1 MDKSIVRFILHY
13 SKLQQIRLLLM
24 TFCSF
29 PILYVSLELPKIII
43 NDAIGDAAGL
53 KSYFNMTFEPVYYL
67 LMLCGL
73 LLLLILINGAIKMYI
88 NTYKGI
94 VGERLVRRLRYQLV
108 DRILRFQPRRFQMVS
123 QGELIS
129 TVTAETEPLA
139 GYIGDSIALP
149 AFQGGT
155 MLTILLFMFMQDPIL
170 GIASIL
176 LIPLQIVIIPRLQRK
191 INLLKKE
198 RVKTVR
204 HFSQRIGESVDGMM
218 EIRLHGTRPYHLA
231 EFSKILG
238 ELFRIRLDIYKKKF
252 FMKFLNNLINQLTPL
267 MFYSIG
273 GVLAIRGD
281 LTVGALVAAVAAH
294 KDLAAPWKELLDYY
308 QQYQDSMIKYE
319 QILEQFQ
326 SSDLLPLIP
335 ANPQS
340 PTQLDN
346 NIVLDKLSV
355 GSELGNRLIRNISIQ
370 IPAGSNVAIRSTDP
384 SRLRSLARTLIRI
397 NPPLIGHILF
407 GKEDLQNLP
416 SDLLARELTYVGP
429 DAFLFSGNMLQNI
442 NYSMRLKP
450 PAEVPEQLDSQR
462 RWEIHEAEASGN
474 STDRFDG
481 IWTDFSLAHAEN
493 WEDMRHWL
501 YEGLQVVGADELI
514 YNVGMN
520 QKYNPAERPQEL
532 SDGLLRVRKQLLRR
546 VPESGLEHLIERFD
560 PLQYNY
566 SLSVAQ
572 NLGFGIPCPP
582 VSTPAAMAGHPL
594 MGALLE
600 QFQLTN
606 QALDCGRRLA
616 GRLRELA
623 LEAGPLDPLP
633 DNFSEFDTPE
643 FRKRVCDELER
654 RDPVRNAA
662 AQRTPLERRD
672 PARSA
677 EDRVLLV
684 ELFLRITPGLHGKD
698 LLDQQVTEQLLGA
711 RKVVIARTDCPLC
724 SSFDH
729 FSEDRISAG
738 LTVRENV
745 LFGKVIG
752 TDPAELARLQ
762 QLIDEAMRDEDAES
776 MVMVL
781 AGFTSVGIRGG
792 GLPLIARQRIQLLRA
807 IVKHPRILVMHE
819 ALTAMSLEERAT
831 VLRRIKLRLPELTLV
846 YLDQEIPPGN
856 LFDAQYDVINDEMQ
870 MLSLDTVPS
879 LANSSL

>member
-1 MDKSIVRFILHY
+1 MDKSIVRFILRY
-13 SKLQQIRLLLM
+13 STPQQIRLLLM

-29 PILYVSLELPKIII
+29 PLLYVSLELPKIII
-43 NDAIGDAAGL
+43 NDAIGDAASL
-53 KSYFNMTFEPVYYL
+53 KQVLGTTLEPMYYL
-67 LMLCGL
+67 LALCGL
-73 LLLLILINGAIKMYI
+73 LLTMILINGMVKMYI

-108 DRILRFQPRRFQMVS
+108 ELILRFQPRRFQIVS

-129 TVTAETEPLA
+129 TITAETEPLA
-139 GYIGDSIALP
+139 GFIGDSIALP

-170 GIASIL
+170 GIASIA
-176 LIPLQIVIIPRLQRK
+176 LIPLQILVIPRLQRK

-281 LTVGALVAAVAAH
+281 LTIGALVAAVAAH

-326 SSDLLPLIP
+326 SQDLMPIVTASDTSP
-335 ANPQS
+335 A
-340 PTQLDN
+340 QLN
-346 NIVLDKLSV
+346 NGISLDKLSV
-355 GSELGNRLIRNISIQ
+355 GSEIGSRLVRNINLKL
-370 IPAGSNVAIRSTDP
+370 PPGSGVAIRCKDP
-384 SRLRSLARTLIRI
+384 ARLRALARTLIRI
-397 NPPLIGHILF
+397 NPPLSGHLLF
-407 GKEDLQNLP
+407 GDDDLKDLP

-450 PAEVPEQLDSQR
+450 PSETPEQIDSQR
-462 RWEIHEAEASGN
+462 LWEIREAEASGN

-481 IWTDFSLAHAEN
+481 IWTDFALAHAEN

-501 YEGLQVVGADELI
+501 YEGLKVVGADELI

-520 QKYNPAERPQEL
+520 EKYNPAERPQEL
-532 SDGLLRVRKQLLRR
+532 SDGLLRVRLQLLQR
-546 VPESGLEHLIERFD
+546 VPESGLEHLVERFD
-560 PLQYNY
+560 PQRYNCG
-566 SLSVAQ
+566 LSVAQ

-582 VSTPAAMAGHPL
+582 VSTPASMAAHPQ
-594 MGALLE
+594 MSALLE
-600 QFQLTN
+600 QFDLTDH
-606 QALDCGRRLA
+606 ALSCGRRMA
-616 GRLRELA
+616 ARLSELA
-623 LEAGPLDPLP
+623 LDAGPLDPLP
-633 DNFSEFDTPE
+633 DNFSDFDTPE
-643 FRKRVCDELER
+643 FRRQVSE
-654 RDPVRNAA
+654 
-662 AQRTPLERRD
+662 LERRD
-672 PARSA
+672 PARSN
-677 EDRVLLV
+677 EDRTLLL
-684 ELFLRITPGLHGKD
+684 ELFLRIVPLQHGDD
-698 LLDQQVTEQLLGA
+698 LLDSAVAEQLLAA
-711 RKVVIARTDCPLC
+711 RQVVMARTDCPLC

-729 FSEDRISAG
+729 FSEDQISAG
-738 LTVRENV
+738 LSVRENV
-745 LFGKVIG
+745 LYGKVIG
-752 TDPAELARLQ
+752 TEPAELRQLQ
-762 QLIDEAMRDEDAES
+762 QLIDTAMRDEDAES

-781 AGFTSVGIRGG
+781 AGFTQVGIRGG
-792 GLPLIARQRIQLLRA
+792 SLPLIARQRIQLLRA
-807 IVKHPRILVMHE
+807 IVKHPRVLVMHE

-831 VLRRIKLRLPELTLV
+831 VLRRIRARLPELTLI
-846 YLDQEIPPGN
+846 YLDQEIPPGE
-856 LFDAQYDVINDEMQ
+856 LFDAQYEITADE
-870 MLSLDTVPS
+870 LHSLETDPLPS
-879 LANSSL
+879 LASSNL

>member
-1 MDKSIVRFILHY
+1 MDKSIVRFILRF
-13 SKLQQIRLLLM
+13 SLPQQIRLLLM

-29 PILYVSLELPKIII
+29 PILYISLELPKIII
-43 NDAIGDAAGL
+43 NDAIGDAASL
-53 KSYFNMTFEPVYYL
+53 KQVLGTTLEPMHYL
-67 LMLCGL
+67 LALCSL
-73 LLLLILINGAIKMYI
+73 LLAMILINGMVKMYI

-108 DRILRFQPRRFQMVS
+108 ELILRFQPRRFQMVS

-129 TVTAETEPLA
+129 TITAETEPLA
-139 GYIGDSIALP
+139 GFIGDSIALP

-170 GIASIL
+170 GIASIA
-176 LIPLQIVIIPRLQRK
+176 LIPLQILVIPRLQRK
-191 INLLKKE
+191 INQLKKE

-281 LTVGALVAAVAAH
+281 LTIGALVAAVAAH

-326 SSDLLPLIP
+326 SHDLMPIVP
-335 ANPQS
+335 ASATS
-340 PTQLDN
+340 PAQLN
-346 NIVLDKLSV
+346 NHIRLDKVSV
-355 GSELGNRLIRNISIQ
+355 GSEIGNRLVRNINIEL
-370 IPAGSNVAIRSTDP
+370 PPGSGVAIRCKDP
-384 SRLRSLARTLIRI
+384 SRLRALARTLIRI
-397 NPPLIGHILF
+397 NPPLSGHLMF
-407 GKEDLQNLP
+407 GDDDLKDLP

-450 PAEVPEQLDSQR
+450 PAESPEQLDNQR
-462 RWEIHEAEASGN
+462 RWEIHEAQASGN

-501 YEGLQVVGADELI
+501 YEGLKVVGADELI
-514 YNVGMN
+514 YNVGMD

-532 SDGLLRVRKQLLRR
+532 SDGLLRVRKQLLHR
-546 VPESGLEHLIERFD
+546 VPESGLEQLIVRFD
-560 PLQYNY
+560 PLKYNCG
-566 SLSVAQ
+566 LSVAQ

-582 VSTPAAMAGHPL
+582 ISTPAAMASHPQ
-594 MGALLE
+594 MSALLE
-600 QFQLTN
+600 QFNLTN
-606 QALDCGRRLA
+606 IALDCGRLMA

-643 FRKRVCDELER
+643 FRKRVSELER
-654 RDPVRNAA
+654 RDLVQSATHRRRP
-662 AQRTPLERRD
+662 ERRD
-672 PARSA
+672 PTRSA
-677 EDRVLLV
+677 EDRELLL
-684 ELFLRITPGLHGKD
+684 ELFLRITPLLHGND
-698 LLDQQVTEQLLGA
+698 LLEKPVIEQLLAA
-711 RKVVIARTDCPLC
+711 RKVVLARTDCPLC

-729 FSEDRISAG
+729 FSEDQISAG
-738 LTVRENV
+738 LSVRENV
-745 LFGKVIG
+745 LYGKVIG
-752 TDPAELARLQ
+752 TNPAELARLQ
-762 QLIDEAMRDEDAES
+762 QLIDAAMRDEDADS

-781 AGFTSVGIRGG
+781 AGFTQVGIRGG
-792 GLPLIARQRIQLLRA
+792 SLPLIARQRIQLLRA
-807 IVKHPRILVMHE
+807 IVKHPKVLVMHE

-831 VLRRIKLRLPELTLV
+831 VLRRIRTRLPDLTLI
-846 YLDQEIPPGN
+846 YLDQEIPPGE
-856 LFDAQYDVINDEMQ
+856 LFSAQYEISTDE
-870 MLSLDTVPS
+870 LHSLETLPLPS
-879 LANSSL
+879 LASSDL

>member
-1 MDKSIVRFILHY
+1 MDKSIVRFILRY
-13 SKLQQIRLLLM
+13 STPQQIRLLLM

-29 PILYVSLELPKIII
+29 PLLYVSLELPKIII
-43 NDAIGDAAGL
+43 NDAIGDSTSI
-53 KSYFNMTFEPVYYL
+53 KQIFDITFTPMHYL
-67 LMLCGL
+67 LALCGL
-73 LLLLILINGAIKMYI
+73 LLTMILINGMVKMYI

-108 DRILRFQPRRFQMVS
+108 ERILRFQPRRFQMIS

-139 GYIGDSIALP
+139 GFIGDSIALP

-170 GIASIL
+170 GIASIA

-281 LTVGALVAAVAAH
+281 LTIGALVAAVAAH

-308 QQYQDSMIKYE
+308 QQYQDSHIKYE

-326 SSDLLPLIP
+326 SQELMPTVPASDT
-335 ANPQS
+335 S

-346 NIVLDKLSV
+346 HICLDKVAV
-355 GSELGNRLIRNISIQ
+355 GSELGNRLVRNINLEL
-370 IPAGSNVAIRSTDP
+370 PAGGSMAIRCKDP
-384 SRLRSLARTLIRI
+384 SRLRALARTLIRI
-397 NPPLIGHILF
+397 NPPLSGHLLF
-407 GKEDLQNLP
+407 GNDDLQTLP

-450 PAEVPEQLDSQR
+450 PMEPPEALDSQR
-462 RWEIHEAEASGN
+462 LWEIREAEASGN

-481 IWTDFSLAHAEN
+481 IWTDFALAHAEN

-501 YEGLQVVGADELI
+501 YQGLKVVGADELI
-514 YNVGMN
+514 YNVGLN
-520 QKYNPAERPQEL
+520 EKYNPVDRPQEL
-532 SDGLLRVRKQLLRR
+532 SDGLLRVRRQLLQR
-546 VPESGLEHLIERFD
+546 VPAAGLDHLVERLD
-560 PLQYNY
+560 PQRYNCG
-566 SLSVAQ
+566 LSVAE
-572 NLGFGIPCPP
+572 NLGFGVPCPP
-582 VSTPAAMAGHPL
+582 ISTPASMAAHPQ
-594 MGALLE
+594 MSALLE
-600 QFQLTN
+600 QFDLN
-606 QALDCGRRLA
+606 RAALNCGRRMA
-616 GRLRELA
+616 ERLSELA

-633 DNFSEFDTPE
+633 DNFGEFDTPE
-643 FRKRVCDELER
+643 FRRQVSE
-654 RDPVRNAA
+654 
-662 AQRTPLERRD
+662 LERRD
-672 PARSA
+672 PARSS
-677 EDRVLLV
+677 EDARLLL
-684 ELFLRITPGLHGKD
+684 ELFLRIVPLRHGDD
-698 LLDQQVTEQLLGA
+698 LLDDSLTAQLLA
-711 RKVVIARTDCPLC
+711 TRQVVMARTDCPLC

-752 TDPAELARLQ
+752 TDQAQLRQLQ
-762 QLIDEAMRDEDAES
+762 QLIDAAMQDEDAES

-781 AGFTSVGIRGG
+781 AGFTQVGIRGG
-792 GLPLIARQRIQLLRA
+792 SLPLIARQRIQLLRA
-807 IVKHPRILVMHE
+807 IVKHPKVLVMHE

-831 VLRRIKLRLPELTLV
+831 VLRRIRTRLPELTLI
-846 YLDQEIPPGN
+846 YLDQEIPPGD
-856 LFDAQYDVINDEMQ
+856 LFDSQYQIIADELQ
-870 MLSLDTVPS
+870 SLDIDTLPS
-879 LANSSL
+879 LASSNL

>member
-1 MDKSIVRFILHY
+1 MDKSIVRFILRY
-13 SKLQQIRLLLM
+13 STPQQIRLLVM

-29 PILYVSLELPKIII
+29 PLLYVSLELPKIII
-43 NDAIGDAAGL
+43 NDAIGDATSL
-53 KSYFNMTFEPVYYL
+53 KQFFNITFEPMHYL
-67 LMLCGL
+67 LALCAL
-73 LLLLILINGAIKMYI
+73 LLAMILLNGMVKMYI

-108 DRILRFQPRRFQMVS
+108 ERILRFQPRRFQMVS

-129 TVTAETEPLA
+129 TITAETEPLA
-139 GYIGDSIALP
+139 GFIGDSIALP

-170 GIASIL
+170 GIASIA

-273 GVLAIRGD
+273 GILAIRGD
-281 LTVGALVAAVAAH
+281 LTIGALVAAVAAH

-308 QQYQDSMIKYE
+308 QQYQDSHIKYE

-326 SSDLLPLIP
+326 SQDLMPIIP
-335 ANPQS
+335 ASDTS

-346 NIVLDKLSV
+346 HIRLDKLSI
-355 GSELGNRLIRNISIQ
+355 GSETGNRLVRNINLEL
-370 IPAGSNVAIRSTDP
+370 PAGHSMAIRCKDP
-384 SRLRSLARTLIRI
+384 SRLRALARTLIRI
-397 NPPLIGHILF
+397 NSPLSGHLLF
-407 GKEDLQNLP
+407 GDDDLQTLP

-450 PAEVPEQLDSQR
+450 PSETPDMLDSQR
-462 RWEIHEAEASGN
+462 RWEIREAEASGN

-481 IWTDFSLAHAEN
+481 IWTDFALAHAEN

-501 YEGLQVVGADELI
+501 YQGLKVVGADELI
-514 YNVGMN
+514 YNVGLN
-520 QKYNPAERPQEL
+520 EKYNPADRPQEL
-532 SDGLLRVRKQLLRR
+532 SDGLLRVRRKLQQRI
-546 VPESGLEHLIERFD
+546 PESGLEHLVERLD
-560 PLQYNY
+560 SQRYNCG
-566 SLSVAQ
+566 LSVAE

-582 VSTPAAMAGHPL
+582 VSTPASMAAHPL
-594 MGALLE
+594 MSDLLE
-600 QFQLTN
+600 QFDLSKH
-606 QALDCGRRLA
+606 ALNCGRRMA
-616 GRLRELA
+616 ARLSELA

-643 FRKRVCDELER
+643 FRRQVSE
-654 RDPVRNAA
+654 
-662 AQRTPLERRD
+662 LERRD
-672 PARSA
+672 PARKQ
-677 EDRVLLV
+677 EDCTLLL
-684 ELFLRITPGLHGKD
+684 ELFLRIIPLLHGDD
-698 LLDQQVTEQLLGA
+698 LLTSSLTEQLLAA
-711 RKVVIARTDCPLC
+711 RQVVMARTDCPLC

-745 LFGKVIG
+745 LFGKVTG
-752 TDPAELARLQ
+752 TDPEQLGQLQ
-762 QLIDEAMRDEDAES
+762 QLIDSAMQDEDAES

-781 AGFTSVGIRGG
+781 AGFTQVGIRGG
-792 GLPLIARQRIQLLRA
+792 SLPLIARQRIQLLRA
-807 IVKHPRILVMHE
+807 IVKHPRVLVMHE

-831 VLRRIKLRLPELTLV
+831 VLRRIRTRLPELTLI
-846 YLDQEIPPGN
+846 YLDQEIPPGD
-856 LFDAQYDVINDEMQ
+856 LFDSEYQIIADELQ
-870 MLSLDTVPS
+870 SLDTDTLPS
-879 LANSSL
+879 LASSNL

>member
-1 MDKSIVRFILHY
+1 MDKSIVRFILRY
-13 SKLQQIRLLLM
+13 SLPQQIRLLLM

-29 PILYVSLELPKIII
+29 PLLYVSLELPKIII
-43 NDAIGDAAGL
+43 NDAIGDAANL
-53 KSYFNMTFEPVYYL
+53 KQFFDITLEPMYYL
-67 LMLCGL
+67 LGLCAL
-73 LLLLILINGAIKMYI
+73 LLTLILINGLVKMYI

-108 DRILRFQPRRFQMVS
+108 ERILRFQPRRFQMVS

-139 GYIGDSIALP
+139 GFIGDSIALP

-170 GIASIL
+170 GFASIL

-198 RVKTVR
+198 RVRTVR

-252 FMKFLNNLINQLTPL
+252 FMKFINNLINQLTPL

-281 LTVGALVAAVAAH
+281 LTIGALVAAVAAH

-308 QQYQDSMIKYE
+308 QQYQDSLIKYE

-326 SSDLLPLIP
+326 SQDLMPIVPTSD
-335 ANPQS
+335 NS
-340 PTQLDN
+340 PTHLDN
-346 NIVLDKLSV
+346 NIRLEKVSV
-355 GSELGNRLIRNISIQ
+355 GSDIGNRLVRNINLQ
-370 IPAGSNVAIRSTDP
+370 LPAGSSVAIRCQDP
-384 SRLRSLARTLIRI
+384 SRLRALARTLIRI
-397 NPPLIGHILF
+397 NPPLTGHLMF
-407 GKEDLQNLP
+407 GKVDLQDLP

-450 PAEVPEQLDSQR
+450 PIESPEQIDSQR
-462 RWEIHEAEASGN
+462 RWEIYEAKASGN

-481 IWTDFSLAHAEN
+481 IWTDFALAHAEN

-501 YEGLQVVGADELI
+501 YEGLKVVGADELI
-514 YNVGMN
+514 YDVGMN
-520 QKYNPAERPQEL
+520 QKYNPAERPKEL
-532 SDGLLRVRKQLLRR
+532 SDGLLRVRQQLLQQ

-560 PLQYNY
+560 PQHYNCG
-566 SLSVAQ
+566 LSVAQ
-572 NLGFGIPCPP
+572 NLGFGIPRPP
-582 VSTPAAMAGHPL
+582 ISDPASMAAHPL
-594 MGALLE
+594 MEPLLE
-600 QFQLTN
+600 QFELTS
-606 QALDCGRRLA
+606 QALECGRRMA
-616 GRLRELA
+616 NRLGEVMV
-623 LEAGPLDPLP
+623 EAGPLDPLP
-633 DNFSEFDTPE
+633 DTFSEFDTAD
-643 FRKRVCDELER
+643 FRRRISELER
-654 RDPVRNAA
+654 G
-662 AQRTPLERRD
+662 D

-677 EDRVLLV
+677 EDRVLLL
-684 ELFLRITPGLHGKD
+684 ELFLRIVPLQHGAD
-698 LLDQQVTEQLLGA
+698 LLDEALTEKLLAARQV
-711 RKVVIARTDCPLC
+711 VMARTDCPLC

-745 LFGKVIG
+745 LFGKVVG
-752 TDPAELARLQ
+752 TDPAELHQLQ
-762 QLIDEAMRDEDAES
+762 QLIDTAMQDQDAES

-781 AGFTSVGIRGG
+781 AGFTQVGIRGG
-792 GLPLIARQRIQLLRA
+792 SLPLIARQRIQLLRA
-807 IVKHPRILVMHE
+807 IVKHPRVLVMHE
-819 ALTAMSLEERAT
+819 ALTAMSLEERST
-831 VLRRIKLRLPELTLV
+831 VLGRIQARLPELTLI
-846 YLDQEIPPGN
+846 YLDQEIPPGG
-856 LFDAQYDVINDEMQ
+856 LFDAEYEIVLDE
-870 MLSLDTVPS
+870 LRNIENDTVPS
-879 LANSSL
+879 LTSSNL